1 VGLRRRGGR
10 RRGRGPVVF
19 LVGKQKN
26 DIIKEYNDIRD
37 QIIIKK
43 TDIIYIE
50 IIKLNSYKLI
60 F

>member
-10 RRGRGPVVF
+10 RRRGPVVF